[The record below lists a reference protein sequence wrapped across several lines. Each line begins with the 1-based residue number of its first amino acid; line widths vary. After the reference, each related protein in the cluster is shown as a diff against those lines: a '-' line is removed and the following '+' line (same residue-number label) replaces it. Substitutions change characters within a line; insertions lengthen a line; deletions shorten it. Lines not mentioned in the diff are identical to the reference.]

1 MSFLFQEKHSKLLSA
16 IISIGLLSFL
26 GIVVETALNITFP
39 QLTKY
44 FSIPINQVQWL
55 TTGYMLVST
64 SLIPLGSFFLKRFRV
79 VTLFRVSCLSFLV
92 GTLIASFS
100 NSFNLVLLGRL
111 CQGIADG
118 IALPLI
124 FAVILHQV
132 PKKKV
137 GTFMGIGSLVIA
149 LAPAVGPIYGG
160 IIQDTLNWHF
170 LFIILIP
177 MIIVTW
183 LLGELSIEQSSPI
196 HYVPFDVRGGI
207 CLTIFLST
215 ALMFIVNLTAN
226 SSSLKFNL
234 ILLGTVFFSG
244 LLFLLNEK
252 NKSHKLLE
260 LALFKNKRFLQ
271 LLSAFFLLQFSSLS
285 MSYLIPNVLQILF
298 DQSPGLVGFLVAPAA
313 VIDAVLSVVAGIIY
327 DKTTPSLPII
337 SGCTIIGL
345 TFLGANLFTPSIG
358 GLVLIY
364 MLFMVGLSFSYS
376 NIMTYSLSKLPA
388 GLVNDGNSI
397 YMTVQAYSGAVGIAI
412 SSSVVSLLQKQQGSI
427 ISGTK
432 LGLSINFLIL
442 FFVAVFTISLCLIA
456 LRNKVIKGD
465 INSNEFR

>member
-118 IALPLI
+118 IALPLM

-149 LAPAVGPIYGG
+149 FAPAVGPIYGG

-226 SSSLKFNL
+226 SSSLKLNL

-327 DKTTPSLPII
+327 DKITPSLPII

-412 SSSVVSLLQKQQGSI
+412 SSSVISLLQKQQGSI

-465 INSNEFR
+465 K

>member
-1 MSFLFQEKHSKLLSA
+1 MFQEKHSKLLSP

-118 IALPLI
+118 IALPLM

-149 LAPAVGPIYGG
+149 FAPAVGPIYGG

-226 SSSLKFNL
+226 SSSLKLNL

-412 SSSVVSLLQKQQGSI
+412 SSSVISLLQKQQGSI

-456 LRNKVIKGD
+456 LRNKVIKGGK
-465 INSNEFR
+465 E

>member
-1 MSFLFQEKHSKLLSA
+1 MFQEKHSKLLSA

-118 IALPLI
+118 IALPLM

-234 ILLGTVFFSG
+234 ILLGTIFFSG

-412 SSSVVSLLQKQQGSI
+412 SSSVISLLQKQQGSI

-456 LRNKVIKGD
+456 LRNKVIKGGK
-465 INSNEFR
+465 E

>member
-412 SSSVVSLLQKQQGSI
+412 SSSVISLLQKQQGSI

-456 LRNKVIKGD
+456 LRNKVIKGGK
-465 INSNEFR
+465 E

>member
-1 MSFLFQEKHSKLLSA
+1 MFQEKHSKLLSA

-118 IALPLI
+118 IALPLM

-456 LRNKVIKGD
+456 LRNKVIKGGK
-465 INSNEFR
+465 E

>member
-1 MSFLFQEKHSKLLSA
+1 MFQEKHSKLLSA

-118 IALPLI
+118 IALPLM

-465 INSNEFR
+465 K

>member
-1 MSFLFQEKHSKLLSA
+1 MSFLFQEKHNKLLSA

-118 IALPLI
+118 IALPLM

-456 LRNKVIKGD
+456 LRNKVIKGGK
-465 INSNEFR
+465 E

>member
-1 MSFLFQEKHSKLLSA
+1 MFQEKHSKLLSA

-100 NSFNLVLLGRL
+100 NSFNFVLLGRL

-118 IALPLI
+118 IALPLM

-456 LRNKVIKGD
+456 LRNKVIKGGK
-465 INSNEFR
+465 E

>member
-118 IALPLI
+118 IALPLM

-149 LAPAVGPIYGG
+149 FAPAVGPIYGG

-226 SSSLKFNL
+226 SSSLKLNL

-412 SSSVVSLLQKQQGSI
+412 SSSVISLLQKQQGSI

-456 LRNKVIKGD
+456 LRNKVIKGGK
-465 INSNEFR
+465 E

>member
-1 MSFLFQEKHSKLLSA
+1 MFQEKHSKLLSA

-226 SSSLKFNL
+226 SSSLKLNL

-465 INSNEFR
+465 K

>member
-1 MSFLFQEKHSKLLSA
+1 MVQEKHSKLLSA

-118 IALPLI
+118 IALPLM

-149 LAPAVGPIYGG
+149 FAPAVGPIYGG

-226 SSSLKFNL
+226 SSSLKLNL

-412 SSSVVSLLQKQQGSI
+412 SSSVISLLQKQQGSI

-456 LRNKVIKGD
+456 LRNKVIKGGK
-465 INSNEFR
+465 E

>member
-1 MSFLFQEKHSKLLSA
+1 MFQDKHSKLLSA

-118 IALPLI
+118 IALPLM

-327 DKTTPSLPII
+327 DKTTPSLTII

-465 INSNEFR
+465 K

>member
-412 SSSVVSLLQKQQGSI
+412 SSSVISLLQKQQGSI

-465 INSNEFR
+465 K

>member
-1 MSFLFQEKHSKLLSA
+1 MFQEKHSKLLSA

-456 LRNKVIKGD
+456 LRNKVIKGGK
-465 INSNEFR
+465 E

>member
-1 MSFLFQEKHSKLLSA
+1 MFQEKHSKLLSA

-79 VTLFRVSCLSFLV
+79 ITLFRVSCLSFLV

-118 IALPLI
+118 IALPLM

-456 LRNKVIKGD
+456 LRNKVIKGGK
-465 INSNEFR
+465 E

>member
-1 MSFLFQEKHSKLLSA
+1 MSFLLQEKHSKLLSA

-118 IALPLI
+118 IALPLM

-465 INSNEFR
+465 K

>member
-1 MSFLFQEKHSKLLSA
+1 MFQEKHSKLLSA

-118 IALPLI
+118 IALPLM

-149 LAPAVGPIYGG
+149 FAPAVGPIYGG

-226 SSSLKFNL
+226 SSSLKLNL

-412 SSSVVSLLQKQQGSI
+412 SSSVISLLQKQQGSI

-456 LRNKVIKGD
+456 LRNKVIKG
-465 INSNEFR
+465 

>member
-1 MSFLFQEKHSKLLSA
+1 MFQEKHSKLLSA

-118 IALPLI
+118 IALPLM

-183 LLGELSIEQSSPI
+183 LLGELSIEQSSPM

-252 NKSHKLLE
+252 NKSHKFLE

-465 INSNEFR
+465 K

>member
-1 MSFLFQEKHSKLLSA
+1 MFQEKHSKLLSA

-118 IALPLI
+118 IALPLM

-412 SSSVVSLLQKQQGSI
+412 SSSVVSLFQKQQGSI

-456 LRNKVIKGD
+456 LRNKVIKGGK
-465 INSNEFR
+465 E

>member
-1 MSFLFQEKHSKLLSA
+1 MFQEKHSKLLSA

-118 IALPLI
+118 IALPLM

-149 LAPAVGPIYGG
+149 FAPAVGPIYGG

-226 SSSLKFNL
+226 SSSLKLNL

-412 SSSVVSLLQKQQGSI
+412 SSSVISLLQKQQGSI

-465 INSNEFR
+465 KE

>member
-1 MSFLFQEKHSKLLSA
+1 MSFLFQDKHSKLLSA

-118 IALPLI
+118 IALPLM

-327 DKTTPSLPII
+327 DKTTPSLTII

-465 INSNEFR
+465 K

>member
-118 IALPLI
+118 IALPLM

-442 FFVAVFTISLCLIA
+442 FFVAVFTISLCLIT

-465 INSNEFR
+465 K

>member
-1 MSFLFQEKHSKLLSA
+1 VSFLFQEKHSKLLSA

-465 INSNEFR
+465 K

>member
-1 MSFLFQEKHSKLLSA
+1 
-16 IISIGLLSFL
+16 
-26 GIVVETALNITFP
+26 
-39 QLTKY
+39 
-44 FSIPINQVQWL
+44 
-55 TTGYMLVST
+55 
-64 SLIPLGSFFLKRFRV
+64 
-79 VTLFRVSCLSFLV
+79 
-92 GTLIASFS
+92 
-100 NSFNLVLLGRL
+100 
-111 CQGIADG
+111 
-118 IALPLI
+118 
-124 FAVILHQV
+124 
-132 PKKKV
+132 
-137 GTFMGIGSLVIA
+137 
-149 LAPAVGPIYGG
+149 
-160 IIQDTLNWHF
+160 
-170 LFIILIP
+170 

-456 LRNKVIKGD
+456 LRNKVIKGGK
-465 INSNEFR
+465 E

>member
-1 MSFLFQEKHSKLLSA
+1 MFQDKHSKLLSA

-118 IALPLI
+118 IALPLM

-149 LAPAVGPIYGG
+149 FAPAVGPIYGG

-226 SSSLKFNL
+226 SSSLKLNL

-456 LRNKVIKGD
+456 LRNKVIKGGK
-465 INSNEFR
+465 E

>member
-1 MSFLFQEKHSKLLSA
+1 VSFLFQEKHNKLLSA

-118 IALPLI
+118 IALPLM

-456 LRNKVIKGD
+456 LRNKVIKGGK
-465 INSNEFR
+465 E

>member
-1 MSFLFQEKHSKLLSA
+1 MFQEKHSKLLSA

-149 LAPAVGPIYGG
+149 FAPAVGPIYGG

-226 SSSLKFNL
+226 SSSLKLNL

-412 SSSVVSLLQKQQGSI
+412 SSSVISLLQKQQGSI

-456 LRNKVIKGD
+456 LRNKVIKGGK
-465 INSNEFR
+465 E

>member
-1 MSFLFQEKHSKLLSA
+1 MQFLVQEKHNKLLSA

-39 QLTKY
+39 QLTTY
-44 FSIPINQVQWL
+44 FSIPISQVQWL

-64 SLIPLGSFFLKRFRV
+64 SLIPLGSFFLRRFRV

-118 IALPLI
+118 IALPLM
-124 FAVILHQV
+124 FAVILDQV

-137 GTFMGIGSLVIA
+137 GTFMGLGSLVIA
-149 LAPAVGPIYGG
+149 FAPAVGPIYGG
-160 IIQDTLNWHF
+160 IIQDTFNWHF

-177 MIIVTW
+177 IIMVTW
-183 LLGELSIEQSSPI
+183 LLGELSIEQSSPV

-207 CLTIFLST
+207 FLAIFLT
-215 ALMFIVNLTAN
+215 TTLMFIVNLTAN
-226 SSSLKFNL
+226 SSSFKLYLF
-234 ILLGTVFFSG
+234 LLGTAFFSG

-252 NKSHKLLE
+252 HKSHRLLE
-260 LALFKNKRFLQ
+260 LSLFKNKRFLQ

-298 DQSPGLVGFLVAPAA
+298 AQSPGLVGFLIAPAA

-327 DKTTPSLPII
+327 DKTAPRLPII
-337 SGCTIIGL
+337 SGCIIIGL

-376 NIMTYSLSKLPA
+376 NIMTYSLSQLPA

-412 SSSVVSLLQKQQGSI
+412 SSSIVSLLQKQQGSV

-432 LGLSINFLIL
+432 WGLAINFLIL

-465 INSNEFR
+465 KE

>member
-1 MSFLFQEKHSKLLSA
+1 MFQEKHSKLLSA

-26 GIVVETALNITFP
+26 GIVVETSLNITFP

-118 IALPLI
+118 IALPLM

-456 LRNKVIKGD
+456 LRNKVIKGGK
-465 INSNEFR
+465 E

>member
-1 MSFLFQEKHSKLLSA
+1 MVQEKHSKLLSA

-118 IALPLI
+118 IALPLM

-149 LAPAVGPIYGG
+149 FAPAVGPIYGG

-226 SSSLKFNL
+226 SSSLKLNL

-456 LRNKVIKGD
+456 LRNKVIKGGK
-465 INSNEFR
+465 E

>member
-1 MSFLFQEKHSKLLSA
+1 MFQEKHSKLLSA

-55 TTGYMLVST
+55 TTEYMLVST

-118 IALPLI
+118 IALPLM

-226 SSSLKFNL
+226 SSSLKLNL

-412 SSSVVSLLQKQQGSI
+412 SSSVISLLQKQQGSI

-456 LRNKVIKGD
+456 LRNKVIKGGK
-465 INSNEFR
+465 E

>member
-26 GIVVETALNITFP
+26 GIVVETSLNITFP

-118 IALPLI
+118 IALPLM
-124 FAVILHQV
+124 FAVILHKV

-252 NKSHKLLE
+252 NKGHKLLE

-465 INSNEFR
+465 K

>member
-118 IALPLI
+118 IALPLM

-149 LAPAVGPIYGG
+149 FAPAVGPIYGG

-226 SSSLKFNL
+226 SSSLKLNL

-412 SSSVVSLLQKQQGSI
+412 SSSIISLLQKQQGSI

-456 LRNKVIKGD
+456 LRNKVIKGGK
-465 INSNEFR
+465 E

>member
-1 MSFLFQEKHSKLLSA
+1 MFQDKHSKLLSA

-79 VTLFRVSCLSFLV
+79 VTLFRVACLSFLV

-465 INSNEFR
+465 K

>member
-1 MSFLFQEKHSKLLSA
+1 MFQEKHSKLLSA

-44 FSIPINQVQWL
+44 FSIPISQVQWL

-118 IALPLI
+118 IALPLM

-196 HYVPFDVRGGI
+196 HYVPFDVRRGI

-456 LRNKVIKGD
+456 LRNKVIKGGK
-465 INSNEFR
+465 E

>member
-118 IALPLI
+118 IALPLM

-465 INSNEFR
+465 KY

>member
-252 NKSHKLLE
+252 NKGHKLLE

-465 INSNEFR
+465 K

>member
-1 MSFLFQEKHSKLLSA
+1 MFQEKHSKLLSA

-118 IALPLI
+118 IALPLM

-412 SSSVVSLLQKQQGSI
+412 SSSVVSLLQKQQWSI

-456 LRNKVIKGD
+456 LRNKVIKGGK
-465 INSNEFR
+465 E